1 MRIIGGKF
9 KGRKLNAPH
18 LPDARPTTDFARE
31 SLFNILQ
38 SRYVMEETKVLDL
51 FTGSGCIAFE
61 FISRGAF
68 SATCVDLYS
77 PGLSFIR
84 NTAKEW
90 DCRIE
95 TVRSDV
101 FRYLKGKSTGF
112 DIVFADP
119 PFELKDVTELPKLI
133 IEGGWLKENGL
144 LIAEHANEGQFHGFD
159 KFVEERSYGKVHFSF
174 FVNE

>member
-1 MRIIGGKF
+1 MRIIGGKL

-38 SRYVMEETKVLDL
+38 SRYVIEDAKVLDL
-51 FTGSGCIAFE
+51 FAGSGSIAFE
-61 FISRGAF
+61 FISRGAQKV
-68 SATCVDLYS
+68 TCVDLYS
-77 PGLSFIR
+77 PGLAFIR
-84 NTAKEW
+84 NTAKDW

-101 FRYLKGKSTGF
+101 FRYLKVKSTAF

-119 PFELKDVTELPKLI
+119 PFDLKNVTELPKLI
-133 IEGGWLKENGL
+133 IENGWLKENGL
-144 LIAEHANEGQFHGFD
+144 LIAEHGKAGQFSGFD
-159 KFVEERSYGKVHFSF
+159 KFVEERAYGKVHFSF
-174 FVNE
+174 FINE